1 MRLVLYT
8 LLSLCLSGFFSAYA
22 EEIAVA
28 DEDDG
33 SNVAV
38 FGTGCE
44 KLKDGEARSSVRV
57 RASDKASFNAVRN
70 LAQLSNVRKE
80 FNEHDF
86 NVLVYNLVDNSL
98 DDLSVKTTK
107 QDEEEICVEI
117 TGCIRQENLFYAI
130 QNAVE
135 AQEDIERTKDTSV
148 KSSDPAMMIEPT
160 VVKIIE
166 KNPNP
171 GLNKKGEERVK
182 IIVDNRKKPDS
193 TEFQNVSS
201 ESENTVLQTADKSD
215 KKGFVYITPTEFF
228 NNTKSEKR
236 AEVLKKQF
244 SQNDYFY
251 VTDKADLADYI
262 VRTKVLRAK
271 VDPINSNT
279 NRLQMV
285 IAVELE
291 NVEDKTTSTEH
302 QNRFVLFS
310 SEEDEQEV
318 AAKLMN
324 KLFEKAGEQTINRIE
339 QTERKKNR
347 GPAIPKIITPAGST
361 MPDETK
367 SAAPGS
373 TDY

>member
-1 MRLVLYT
+1 MKLILYT
-8 LLSLCLSGFFSAYA
+8 LFSLCLSGSISAYA
-22 EEIAVA
+22 EEFTVA
-28 DEDDG
+28 DEDD
-33 SNVAV
+33 SSSVAV

-44 KLKDGEARSSVRV
+44 KLKEGEARSSVRV

-70 LAQLSNVRKE
+70 LAQLSNVQKE

-117 TGCIRQENLFYAI
+117 TGYIRQENLFYAI

-135 AQEDIERTKDTSV
+135 TQEDIERTKDTSV
-148 KSSDPAMMIEPT
+148 KSSDPAMMIAPT

-166 KNPNP
+166 KNPDP
-171 GLNKKGEERVK
+171 GLNKKNAERIK
-182 IIVDNRKKPDS
+182 IVVDNRKKTNSDNIEENEAEKTPDS
-193 TEFQNVSS
+193 AK
-201 ESENTVLQTADKSD
+201 LD
-215 KKGFVYITPTEFF
+215 KKGFVFITPTEFF

-236 AEVLKKQF
+236 AEIIKKQF
-244 SQNDYFY
+244 SQNEYFY

-310 SEEDEQEV
+310 SDENEQEV
-318 AAKLMN
+318 AAKLMT
-324 KLFEKAGEQTINRIE
+324 KLFEKAGEQTINSIE
-339 QTERKKNR
+339 QLERKKNR

-361 MPDETK
+361 MPDEQK
-367 SAAPGS
+367 
-373 TDY
+373 

>member
-1 MRLVLYT
+1 MKLFLYT
-8 LLSLCLSGFFSAYA
+8 LFSLCLSGSISAYA
-22 EEIAVA
+22 EEFVAA
-28 DEDDG
+28 DEDDNG
-33 SNVAV
+33 SIAV

-44 KLKDGEARSSVRV
+44 KLKEGEARSSVRV
-57 RASDKASFNAVRN
+57 RASDKASFNAVKN
-70 LAQLSNVRKE
+70 LAQLSNVQKE

-117 TGCIRQENLFYAI
+117 TGYIRQENLFYAI

-135 AQEDIERTKDTSV
+135 AQEDIERTKDTSI
-148 KSSDPAMMIEPT
+148 KSSDPAMMIAPT

-171 GLNKKGEERVK
+171 GVNKKNEERVK
-182 IIVDNRKKPDS
+182 IVVDNRKRAETSPLAETPPETS
-193 TEFQNVSS
+193 SELQISS
-201 ESENTVLQTADKSD
+201 ESMD
-215 KKGFVYITPTEFF
+215 KKGFVYIPPTEFF

-244 SQNDYFY
+244 SQNEYFY

-310 SEEDEQEV
+310 SSEDEQEV
-318 AAKLMN
+318 AAKLMT

-339 QTERKKNR
+339 QKERKKNR
-347 GPAIPKIITPAGST
+347 GPAIPKIITPAGSS
-361 MPDETK
+361 MPDELR
-367 SAAPGS
+367 
-373 TDY
+373 

>member
-1 MRLVLYT
+1 MKLILYT
-8 LLSLCLSGFFSAYA
+8 LFSLCLSGSISAYA
-22 EEIAVA
+22 EEFTVA
-28 DEDDG
+28 DEDD
-33 SNVAV
+33 SSSVAV

-44 KLKDGEARSSVRV
+44 KLKEGEARSSVRV

-70 LAQLSNVRKE
+70 LAQLSNVQKE

-117 TGCIRQENLFYAI
+117 TGYIRQENLFYAI

-135 AQEDIERTKDTSV
+135 TQEDIERTKDTSV
-148 KSSDPAMMIEPT
+148 KSSDPAMMISPT

-166 KNPNP
+166 KNPDP
-171 GLNKKGEERVK
+171 GLNKKNAERVK
-182 IIVDNRKKPDS
+182 IVVDNRKKTNSDNIEENEAEKTPDS
-193 TEFQNVSS
+193 AK
-201 ESENTVLQTADKSD
+201 LD
-215 KKGFVYITPTEFF
+215 KKGFVFITPTEFF

-236 AEVLKKQF
+236 AEIIKKQF
-244 SQNDYFY
+244 SQNEYFY

-310 SEEDEQEV
+310 SDENEQEV
-318 AAKLMN
+318 AAKLMT

-339 QTERKKNR
+339 QLERKKNR

-361 MPDETK
+361 MPDEQK
-367 SAAPGS
+367 
-373 TDY
+373 